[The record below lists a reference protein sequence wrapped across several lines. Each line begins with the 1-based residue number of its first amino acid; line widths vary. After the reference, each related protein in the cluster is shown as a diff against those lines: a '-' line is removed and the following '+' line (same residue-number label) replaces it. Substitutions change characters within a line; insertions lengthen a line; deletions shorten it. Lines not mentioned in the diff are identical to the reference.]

1 MIQPAFLRIFTKRIS
16 LMRQLLLFLLLL
28 VADASQSQEIEW
40 ISFSKAMELNKT
52 APKKVFIDFYT
63 DWCGWCKRMDATT
76 FSNPMVAQYMNEHFY
91 AVKFNA
97 EKEEAIVV
105 GDSTYK
111 INPAAGRNGTHQLAI
126 TLLNG
131 KLSYPSF
138 VFLDEKFN
146 LLSPLQGFQAPDQIE
161 APLKYF
167 GDNAYLRTSWT
178 DYQKSFQGNF
188 K

>member
-1 MIQPAFLRIFTKRIS
+1 MNKLF
-16 LMRQLLLFLLLL
+16 LFLLLL
-28 VADASQSQEIEW
+28 VSTGSSCQEIEW
-40 ISFSKAMELNKT
+40 ISFSKAMELNKI
-52 APKKVFIDFYT
+52 APKKIFIDFYT

-76 FSNPMVAQYMNEHFY
+76 FANQMVVQYMNEHFY

-97 EKEEAIVV
+97 EKEEPIAV
-105 GDSTYK
+105 GDSIYK
-111 INPAAGRNGTHQLAI
+111 INTAAGRNGTHQLAI

-146 LLSPLQGFQAPDQIE
+146 LLSPLQGFQTPDQFE

-167 GDNAYLRTSWT
+167 GENVYLRNSWA
-178 DYQKSFQGNF
+178 DYQKTFQGSF

>member
-1 MIQPAFLRIFTKRIS
+1 MKKVF
-16 LMRQLLLFLLLL
+16 LLLFLLITT
-28 VADASQSQEIEW
+28 ASNSQEIEW
-40 ISFSKAMELNKT
+40 VSFTKAMELNKT
-52 APKKVFIDFYT
+52 APKKIFIDFYT

-76 FSNPMVAQYMNEHFY
+76 FANPMVAQYMNEHFY

-97 EKEEAIVV
+97 EKEAAISI
-105 GDSTYK
+105 GDSTYT

-126 TLLNG
+126 VLLNG

-146 LLSPLQGFQAPDQIE
+146 LLSPLQGFQTPDQFE

-167 GDNAYLRTSWT
+167 GENTYLRSNWN
-178 DYQKSFQGNF
+178 DYQQTFQGSF